1 MVAMPPSRMGS
12 FIQHALLIARYDPYG
27 SETHMKRA
35 ILTVSLCLLLI
46 GTIGTAAASTVAV
59 PIAGKSGCSYDV
71 LGPNGK
77 VCGKIVIDG
86 SGRFISNCYGL
97 TPGKEWKLVY
107 HVTGLTGS
115 AFIKS
120 GVASPSGAVHL
131 MGSLDQSQLNLFH
144 RPGQFSVVLYVP

>member
-1 MVAMPPSRMGS
+1 MGS
-12 FIQHALLIARYDPYG
+12 FIQHARLIPRYDPNG
-27 SETHMKRA
+27 SETQMKRA
-35 ILTVSLCLLLI
+35 ILAVSLCLLLV

-59 PIAGKSGCSYDV
+59 PITGKSTGSSYDV

-77 VCGKIVIDG
+77 VCGKIVIDTS
-86 SGRFISNCYGL
+86 SGRFFSNCYGL

-120 GVASPSGAVHL
+120 GVASPCGAVHL
-131 MGSLDQSQLNLFH
+131 MGSLDHSQLALLN